1 MKRIL
6 AILTLITTL
15 SLSTLTFGNMPNS
28 REATIIDAGNAAEV
42 VLEAT
47 GTYMSEKK
55 FGKSGDIEKN
65 GVINAG
71 IDAQK
76 AAIHYL
82 LYNGT
87 DPILSNPKEQDAFD
101 PIKNSFFDYNN
112 IKKYITY
119 SDSVPR
125 KKVSLKDGTGIKI
138 TIQVKVDKEA
148 LTKALEGQ
156 NIIASRRALQELQGN
171 PTIMVI
177 PQMKKGQSPIEV
189 LNNDENAKIGGGVI
203 ESFLTSKRYEV
214 ILPNQQSFLQDLQ
227 KTQSALA
234 GQQED
239 TAYQL
244 ALSVGSDIY
253 FDYAIQE
260 SNAAYETEKYAVT
273 VRAYETTTARLLGSE
288 TGHSK
293 ARKGEKFVSIEEA
306 LQEALQNV
314 LNRVNNYWKEDASN
328 GSQFKIIFQIKPNT
342 FSAKQLQNVQDAI
355 YETLETT
362 TKKSKENVVTPQT
375 MDFVVWYNTEKQ
387 SNPTR
392 KLWFKI
398 RDQFSEL
405 SSNAELTIINQNR
418 KMLIISIDPKKA

>member
-1 MKRIL
+1 MKRSIL
-6 AILTLITTL
+6 NIMLALIFTVSAPIFA
-15 SLSTLTFGNMPNS
+15 SLPNT
-28 REATIIDAGNAAEV
+28 REATIIDAGNAAEI
-42 VLEAT
+42 VLEAS
-47 GTYMSEKK
+47 GTYMSEK
-55 FGKSGDIEKN
+55 FLGKSGDIEKN
-65 GVINAG
+65 GVINAS

-76 AAIHYL
+76 AAIYYL

-87 DPILSNPKEQDAFD
+87 DPILSTPKDQDAFK
-101 PIKNSFFDYNN
+101 PIENTFFEIDN
-112 IKKYITY
+112 IKKFITY
-119 SDSVPR
+119 SDSIPQ
-125 KKVSLKDGTGIKI
+125 KKVTLKNGTGIKV
-138 TIQVKVDKEA
+138 TIRVKVDREA

-156 NIIASRRALQELQGN
+156 NIIASRKALQELQGN
-171 PTIMVI
+171 PSIMVI
-177 PQMKKGQSPIEV
+177 PQVKKGQSPIEV
-189 LNNDENAKIGGGVI
+189 LNTDENAKIGGGVI

-253 FDYAIQE
+253 FDYAIEE
-260 SNAAYETEKYAVT
+260 SNSAYDTEKFAVT
-273 VRAYETTTARLLGSE
+273 IRAYETTTARLLGSE

-293 ARKGEKFVSIEEA
+293 ARRGEKFVSIEEA

-314 LNRVNNYWKEDASN
+314 LNRVNNYWKDDATN
-328 GSQFKIIFQIKPNT
+328 GTQFKIVFQIKPNS
-342 FSAKQLQNVQDAI
+342 FSAKQLQTVQDGI
-355 YETLETT
+355 YETLDTI

-398 RDQFSEL
+398 RDKFSEICP
-405 SSNAELTIINQNR
+405 NAELNVINQNR
-418 KMLIISIDPKKA
+418 KMLIISLEPKR